1 MLARLLAVA
10 AVLGVAAPAV
20 THAASDPPGE
30 TPPPLTVEDLVRLQ
44 RVSDPQVSPDG
55 RYVAFVVRETDVDA
69 NRGRTDI
76 WLLDLRARIPKGSP
90 ETGGAANETVARC
103 GPQAPTWRP
112 KAARLGRSGLNVVAA
127 AG

>member
-1 MLARLLAVA
+1 MDSRSNAE
-10 AVLGVAAPAV
+10 GI
-20 THAASDPPGE
+20 G
-30 TPPPLTVEDLVRLQ
+30 
-44 RVSDPQVSPDG
+44 G
-55 RYVAFVVRETDVDA
+55 
-69 NRGRTDI
+69 
-76 WLLDLRARIPKGSP
+76 IPKGSP